1 MISSK
6 ALRKDLV
13 RIVVIIKKEFAIG
26 IRFGAYYE
34 YIDKEVSYDID
45 STTFSLLL

>member
-13 RIVVIIKKEFAIG
+13 RIVVIIKKEF
-26 IRFGAYYE
+26 YE

>member
-13 RIVVIIKKEFAIG
+13 RIVVIIKKEFAI